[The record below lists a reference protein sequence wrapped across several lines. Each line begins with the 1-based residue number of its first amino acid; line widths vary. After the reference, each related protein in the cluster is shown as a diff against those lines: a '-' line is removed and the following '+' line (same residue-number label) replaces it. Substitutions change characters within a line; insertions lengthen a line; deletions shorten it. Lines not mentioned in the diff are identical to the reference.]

1 LAADPEFRWTA
12 SDDLF
17 GDVFPTLPPD
27 KCGAILAKLAESGLV
42 SVFSGRQPVDLDS
55 PMRRAVVDAAECSGA
70 EDDTYHW
77 RWSDAIHKRT
87 GDDAADDA
95 DLLNTISIAAY
106 AASVSNG
113 SLDEPA
119 DPLPAPNTRF
129 LRLPN
134 RLARL
139 PAYDEEDS
147 DPESSD
153 CRPDIISLPS
163 EAFYPSEASNEPYL
177 WRFKTH
183 TNMFT
188 LLRTHTAFKPLFGF
202 CSEGFT
208 HGRRPA
214 GSIEGLDG
222 KALAIRSF
230 EEWYHE
236 QEARDH
242 LDLRYVCWPMVEG
255 VGAVRHRD
263 KSQATTQELGY
274 MCKQL
279 RAQPWLRFAVGWF
292 ATDDLLGTVRADPIG
307 VEQCVVNRWSSRGA
321 LETVRFA
328 LGFTVATHGERG
340 HHPAFTLE
348 RVDVRPDV
356 PVERNQHP
364 AQPYSSQSPRK
375 RSHSKTAEESSST
388 ASDETSRTT
397 RKKAKIDEVAGSKA
411 DEESAT
417 ITGVAD
423 SDDPAHP
430 DIRYSRHI
438 RFITLAHSA
447 RHYPKL
453 EPTERLNTCT
463 QYFVHHLV
471 HNRRS
476 VSGRSARVFCVSRE
490 VTADDPDIENQEQWL
505 QYSDEDRKFI
515 GVYALK
521 LYYAPH
527 SSECYK
533 EDLIGKARQR
543 EIKTI
548 LLPTRYV
555 IPHRFVSLE
564 TQ

>member
-1 LAADPEFRWTA
+1 LFADLEVRWTS

-27 KCGAILAKLAESGLV
+27 KYPAILTKLAESGFV
-42 SVFSGRQPVDLDS
+42 SVSSGRQPVDLDS
-55 PMRRAVVDAAECSGA
+55 PMRRAVVDAAACSGA

-77 RWSDAIHKRT
+77 RWSDAIHKRP
-87 GDDAADDA
+87 GDDA
-95 DLLNTISIAAY
+95 DLLNAISIAAY
-106 AASVSNG
+106 AASVSID
-113 SLDEPA
+113 SQDESA

-139 PAYDEEDS
+139 PSCDEEDS
-147 DPESSD
+147 NPESSD

-163 EAFYPSEASNEPYL
+163 EAFYPSDAPNEPYL
-177 WRFKTH
+177 WRSKTH
-183 TNMFT
+183 TNMFA

-208 HGRRPA
+208 YGRRPT
-214 GSIEGLDG
+214 GSIEGLDRR
-222 KALAIRSF
+222 ALAIRSF

-242 LDLRYVCWPMVEG
+242 LDLRYVCWPMLEG

-263 KSQATTQELGY
+263 KFQTINQELGY
-274 MCKQL
+274 MQKQL

-292 ATDDLLGTVRADPIG
+292 ATGDLLGIVRADPIG

-348 RVDVRPDV
+348 QVDVRPDV

-364 AQPYSSQSPRK
+364 AQPSSSQSLRK
-375 RSHSKTAEESSST
+375 RSHSKTAEESFFT
-388 ASDETSRTT
+388 ASDEMSRTT

-411 DEESAT
+411 DKEST
-417 ITGVAD
+417 TVTGVAD
-423 SDDPAHP
+423 SDDPTYP
-430 DIRYSRHI
+430 EIQCSRRI
-438 RFITLAHSA
+438 QFITLANSA

-453 EPTERLNTCT
+453 EPSDRLSACT

-490 VTADDPDIENQEQWL
+490 VTADDPEIEDQAQL
-505 QYSDEDRKFI
+505 RQYSDEDRKFI

-533 EDLIGKARQR
+533 EDLIGKARLR
-543 EIKTI
+543 EIKTT

-564 TQ
+564 TR